1 MKRRPPRSTRTDTLF
16 PYTTLFRSI
25 GESSVDIPL
34 DDIDPGGDA
43 IRDILWV
50 DLHAVAADAML
61 LAQMRE
67 QHAFAAT
74 EVENA
79 GVRLD
84 PFDDRCE
91 IAAQIPA
98 VAPISL
104 AMRRR

>member
-1 MKRRPPRSTRTDTLF
+1 MRRLPPRSTRTDTPF
-16 PYTTLFRSI
+16 PYTPLFRS
-25 GESSVDIPL
+25 IPL

-91 IAAQIPA
+91 IAAQIHA
-98 VAPISL
+98 VADRKST
-104 AMRRR
+104 R

>member
-1 MKRRPPRSTRTDTLF
+1 MRISDWSSDVCSSDLRSQRLRHYHVIEGRRF
-16 PYTTLFRSI
+16 EI

-74 EVENA
+74 ARPEE
-79 GVRLD
+79 
-84 PFDDRCE
+84 
-91 IAAQIPA
+91 
-98 VAPISL
+98 
-104 AMRRR
+104 RRFGKECDSTCRSGWSPDE